1 MPEIMEERS
10 GKKVETDA
18 IYETL
23 RDRICLLQYPPGT
36 ILKEAEIAAEFGV
49 SRTPIRS
56 VLQRLIFGGLIESRD
71 GVGTIVTSLSIDELR
86 DIYEVRLKIAEMI
99 GQLSPNPCT
108 PGQVAEAAILHAR
121 AKKLTQTF
129 DLIEY
134 WKINHDLHFLIGGLI
149 GNTALRQ
156 MWDHFYFQAA
166 RIWYALAKE
175 SAAEVSASLVDELA
189 EVHKAMKEGDLTAVG
204 YIERNYIAFG
214 LRKVS
219 EHFSRAASASA
230 IARMRQVSGR

>member
-1 MPEIMEERS
+1 MAEPIEERS
-10 GKKVETDA
+10 GKRVETDA

-71 GVGTIVTSLSIDELR
+71 GVGTIVTSLSIEELH

-99 GQLSPNPCT
+99 GYLSPNRCT
-108 PGQVAEAAILHAR
+108 PAQVAEAALLHAR
-121 AKKLTQTF
+121 AKKLTHTF
-129 DLIEY
+129 DLLEY

-175 SAAEVSASLVDELA
+175 SAAEVSGSLVDELA
-189 EVHKAMKEGDLTAVG
+189 EVHKAMKEGDLVAVG

-219 EHFSRAASASA
+219 AHFSSEASAA
-230 IARMRQVSGR
+230 VARMRRASGR

>member
-1 MPEIMEERS
+1 MAEPIEERS
-10 GKKVETDA
+10 GKRVETDA

-71 GVGTIVTSLSIDELR
+71 GVGTIVTSLSIEELH

-99 GQLSPNPCT
+99 GYLSPNRCT
-108 PGQVAEAAILHAR
+108 PAQVAEAVLLHAR

-129 DLIEY
+129 DLLEY

-175 SAAEVSASLVDELA
+175 SAAEVSGSLVDELA
-189 EVHKAMKEGDLTAVG
+189 EVHKAMKEGDLVAVG

-219 EHFSRAASASA
+219 AHFSSEASAA
-230 IARMRQVSGR
+230 VARMRRASGR

>member
-1 MPEIMEERS
+1 MVDPIEERS
-10 GKKVETDA
+10 GKRVETDA

-23 RDRICLLQYPPGT
+23 RDRICLLDYPPGT
-36 ILKEAEIAAEFGV
+36 ILKEAELAAEFGI

-99 GQLSPNPCT
+99 GHLSPNPVT
-108 PGQVAEAAILHAR
+108 PAQVAEAAMLHAR
-121 AKKLTQTF
+121 ARKLTQTF

-134 WKINHDLHFLIGGLI
+134 WNINHDLHFLIGGLI

-166 RIWYALAKE
+166 RIWYGLAKE

-189 EVHKAMKEGDLTAVG
+189 EVHKAMQAGDLVAVG

-219 EHFSRAASASA
+219 AHFSSEASASA
-230 IARMRQVSGR
+230 IARMRAARA

>member
-1 MPEIMEERS
+1 MMDSVEERS
-10 GKKVETDA
+10 GKRVATEA

-49 SRTPIRS
+49 SRTPIRG
-56 VLQRLIFGGLIESRD
+56 VLQRLIFGGLVESCD
-71 GVGTIVTSLSIDELR
+71 GIGTIVTSLALPELR

-99 GQLSPNPCT
+99 GHLSPNPCT
-108 PGQVAEAAILHAR
+108 QAQIAQAALLRAR
-121 AKKLTQTF
+121 AKKLTETF
-129 DLIEY
+129 ELIEY

-149 GNTALRQ
+149 GNAALRQ

-166 RIWYALAKE
+166 RIWYSLAQE
-175 SAAEVSASLVDELA
+175 FAAEASASLVDELA
-189 EVHKAMKEGDLTAVG
+189 EVDKAMKDGDIVAVG

-214 LRKVS
+214 LRKVNA
-219 EHFSRAASASA
+219 HFSQSPTTKLALLKR
-230 IARMRQVSGR
+230 RP

>member
-1 MPEIMEERS
+1 MAKANDERS
-10 GKKVETDA
+10 GKRVETDA
-18 IYETL
+18 IYATL
-23 RDRICLLQYPPGT
+23 RDRICLLEYPPGT
-36 ILKEAEIAAEFGV
+36 VLKEAELALEFGV

-99 GQLSPNPCT
+99 GHLSPNPCT
-108 PGQVAEAAILHAR
+108 GAQVAAAAKLHER
-121 AKKLTQTF
+121 AKRLTETF

-134 WKINHDLHFLIGGLI
+134 WRINHDLHFLIGGLI
-149 GNTALRQ
+149 GNVALRQ

-175 SAAEVSASLVDELA
+175 MASDVSVSLVEELT
-189 EVHKAMKEGDLTAVG
+189 EIHRAMKAGDLVAVG

-219 EHFSRAASASA
+219 AHFSSEAGSATASRRVALRA
-230 IARMRQVSGR
+230 

>member
-1 MPEIMEERS
+1 MVDPAEERT
-10 GKKVETDA
+10 GKRVATDA

-36 ILKEAEIAAEFGV
+36 ILKEAEIAAEFCV

-56 VLQRLIFGGLIESRD
+56 VLQRLICGGLVESRD
-71 GVGTIVTSLSIDELR
+71 GVGTIVTSLSLAELR

-99 GQLSPNPCT
+99 GHLSPNACT
-108 PGQVAEAAILHAR
+108 PAQVAEAGLLHAR
-121 AKKLTQTF
+121 AKTLTGTF
-129 DLIEY
+129 NLIEY
-134 WKINHDLHFLIGGLI
+134 WNINHDLHFLIGRLI

-166 RIWYALAKE
+166 RIWYSLAKE
-175 SAAEVSASLVDELA
+175 FAPEASASLVDELA
-189 EVHKAMKEGDLTAVG
+189 EVHKAMKDGDMVAVG

-214 LRKVS
+214 LRKVKA
-219 EHFSRAASASA
+219 HFSQGTPGKMALLKR
-230 IARMRQVSGR
+230 RP